1 MTAGFAILKS
11 IKKKWSVGDTRV
23 SQKKGG
29 NKTTEKQRRR
39 SRKESDGAADMPGSL
54 EIVAPSTSDVEFKFD
69 WSVAEFIKQVKT
81 CKENGIKSKP
91 FIINMNGICTEWN
104 LSLQFW
110 VDGQGCRLTNPV
122 VICLNLVS
130 WKVATK
136 QDVAVK
142 FKFGIFNQK
151 SQEFEMGVSDKA
163 SIMLEEKDKLQSVG
177 YKNIA
182 ISDKHV
188 NRTGDVVLSVR
199 LSLIQKEVKNHS
211 LSSDLSNLLHDKKSA
226 DCVLQAGDRTW
237 VVHSNIL
244 AARSPVFAK
253 QLSELQEDYSSISLE
268 SGTGTDDDLE
278 DGGDKKGAERKESVA
293 KLVINDLPAETVE
306 ELLHYIYTDSHTSLS
321 SDLLA
326 ASEQYQLPG
335 LKHHCEDHLQNTIT
349 SQNVAQMLLLASQ
362 CKSDNLKKTALQFCG
377 DNHSYIMKVGVVLS
391 TFDSDNFFFRIL
403 GGKK

>member
-1 MTAGFAILKS
+1 MNI
-11 IKKKWSVGDTRV
+11 IKV
-23 SQKKGG
+23 
-29 NKTTEKQRRR
+29 
-39 SRKESDGAADMPGSL
+39 
-54 EIVAPSTSDVEFKFD
+54 
-69 WSVAEFIKQVKT
+69 
-81 CKENGIKSKP
+81 
-91 FIINMNGICTEWN
+91 
-104 LSLQFW
+104 LQ
-110 VDGQGCRLTNPV
+110 
-122 VICLNLVS
+122 
-130 WKVATK
+130 
-136 QDVAVK
+136 
-142 FKFGIFNQK
+142 
-151 SQEFEMGVSDKA
+151 A

-226 DCVLQAGDRTW
+226 DCVLQAGDKTW

-253 QLSELQEDYSSISLE
+253 QLSEIQEDCSSISLE

-278 DGGDKKGAERKESVA
+278 DGGDKKGPERKESVA

-391 TFDSDNFFFRIL
+391 TFDSDIFFFRIL